1 MAKQNNVGEAEETYA
16 GFLTFLKWGT
26 AVSVA
31 TTVIVV
37 LIIAS

>member
-1 MAKQNNVGEAEETYA
+1 MAEENNITDAKETYS

-31 TTVIVV
+31 VTALIV